1 MLSRLVTAVL
11 NRKNIELI
19 TALPEKISARF
30 IDLLL
35 ESRHVHAD
43 QLASEFPDRAAD
55 DHRIH
60 VPGVR
65 RRDYGAER
73 IVRWIQ
79 VDIVRSDGDDVGLL
93 TRG

>member
-19 TALPEKISARF
+19 TALPEEISARF

-35 ESRHVHAD
+35 ESRHVDAD
-43 QLASEFPDRAAD
+43 QLASEFPYRAAD

-60 VPGVR
+60 VPGIR
-65 RRDYGAER
+65 GCDYRAEC
-73 IVRWIQ
+73 IVRWIE
-79 VDIVRSDGDDVGLL
+79 VDIVRSDRDDVGLL